1 MASSLNSPTP
11 QERWHRFSAATV
23 RAFHRYATWL
33 VSLSWWRFGW
43 YALVLI
49 IVTGLLQ
56 KLPPFS
62 LTYYET
68 IVDSA
73 THRKAKA
80 RAPMPPAAPSAPAM
94 AMPPHPEHAEQP
106 ERPEQPE
113 KAEKP
118 EQPEKPETPSPK
130 PGANAGGSR
139 SVDIKLPGIVVNTR
153 DHTVKNKGVNITFT
167 GDGIHISSD
176 ESPDEAAAAANAA
189 SAAASAVQ
197 ASKVLEA
204 ATAAKAAATT
214 AKERA
219 EAARYEAAAQRDA
232 ALAKAMADKAAA
244 EQARAA
250 RLGGTAAQAAAQASS
265 AASAASGAASQ
276 AAVDMVVGGQHVRID
291 VPAHANADDVRE
303 AIEQAKASILEQIQ
317 DAEDKHHAE
326 EQEAADRATEAADKA
341 LHHDDEDEDS
351 GDSGGGRRTMHAR
364 TINTVPLSMLAVWW
378 ILGSMLIKIT
388 YKGRMQAE
396 VKAAEATETAEA
408 ESLRRQVLEARMA
421 MMQAQVE
428 PHFLFNTLASIDHL
442 IEFDPKR
449 ASQMQRNLISLLRAS
464 MPSMRSTDSGL
475 RPLDLEL
482 AVVRPYLEILKVRME
497 ERLTTEI
504 DVPDGLLSA
513 EFPPMMIQTL
523 VENSIKHGL
532 EPKAEGGH
540 LSVKAEIRH
549 GKLAVTVCDTGLGFE
564 AAAQGSTHGT
574 GVGLANIRERL
585 ALLYGSKASLTIA
598 NNPVGGTIVT
608 ITVPYTTHTESD
620 SDEGAKA

>member
-1 MASSLNSPTP
+1 MAPPSYNSPTP
-11 QERWHRFSAATV
+11 QERWHRFSAAVV

-43 YALVLI
+43 YALLLI
-49 IVTGLLQ
+49 IVTGLIQ

-62 LTYYET
+62 MTYYET
-68 IVDSA
+68 IVDSVE
-73 THRKAKA
+73 HRKAKPHP
-80 RAPMPPAAPSAPAM
+80 APIAPTPAPSAAQAERPEKAERPEAPERPEKPEAAPSAA
-94 AMPPHPEHAEQP
+94 
-106 ERPEQPE
+106 
-113 KAEKP
+113 K
-118 EQPEKPETPSPK
+118 T
-130 PGANAGGSR
+130 GADGKNPR
-139 SVDIKLPGIVVNTR
+139 TVDIQLPGVIVNTK
-153 DHTVKNKGVNITFT
+153 DHTIKNKGVNITFT
-167 GDGIHISSD
+167 GNGIHISD
-176 ESPDEAAAAANAA
+176 DDDTDAATAAATAASQAAQASNAA
-189 SAAASAVQ
+189 SAAKAA
-197 ASKVLEA
+197 A
-204 ATAAKAAATT
+204 ATAKD
-214 AKERA
+214 RA
-219 EAARYEAAAQRDA
+219 EAARYDAVAKRDA
-232 ALAKAMADKAAA
+232 ALAKALVAKAAA
-244 EQARAA
+244 EQARAQS
-250 RLGGTAAQAAAQASS
+250 LVGTGTAQTASS
-265 AASAASGAASQ
+265 ASSSSASSSAAAASDT
-276 AAVDMVVGGQHVRID
+276 AVDMVVGGQHIHIN
-291 VPAHANADDVRE
+291 VPAHATSEEVRDAIEEAKSSIVDQLKDAEEAKRAADQE
-303 AIEQAKASILEQIQ
+303 AIDAAK
-317 DAEDKHHAE
+317 
-326 EQEAADRATEAADKA
+326 EAAEAQKA
-341 LHHDDEDEDS
+341 KKHDDSDDDEETDTDS
-351 GDSGGGRRTMHAR
+351 DGRHTTREH
-364 TINTVPLSMLAVWW
+364 TVHYGNLPMLAVWW

-388 YKGRMQAE
+388 YKGRIQAE

-464 MPSMRSTDSGL
+464 MPSMRTATDSGL

-513 EFPPMMIQTL
+513 EFPPMMVQTL

-549 GKLAVTVCDTGLGFE
+549 GKLCVTVSDTGLGFAG
-564 AAAQGSTHGT
+564 AADGKTAGT

-585 ALLYGSKASLTIA
+585 SLLYGSKAALTIA

-608 ITVPYTTHTESD
+608 ITVPYTAHTEPA

>member
-1 MASSLNSPTP
+1 MASPSYNSATA
-11 QERWHRFSAATV
+11 QERWHQFSAAAV
-23 RAFHRYATWL
+23 RAFHRYSTWL
-33 VSLSWWRFGW
+33 VSLSWWRFAW
-43 YALVLI
+43 YALLLI
-49 IVTGLLQ
+49 IVSGLIQ

-62 LTYYET
+62 MTYYET
-68 IVDSA
+68 VVESA
-73 THRKAKA
+73 RHHKAKA
-80 RAPMPPAAPSAPAM
+80 PTPPTPAPA
-94 AMPPHPEHAEQP
+94 PQAERPQQP
-106 ERPEQPE
+106 ER
-113 KAEKP
+113 AEKP
-118 EQPEKPETPSPK
+118 EQPERPAKPEAAAS
-130 PGANAGGSR
+130 ASDARGSKT
-139 SVDIKLPGIVVNTR
+139 VDIKLPGIIVNTK
-153 DHTVKNKGVNITFT
+153 DHTIKNKGVNITFN
-167 GDGIHISSD
+167 DNGIHISSD
-176 ESPDEAAAAANAA
+176 DGDEAATLAAAASQAAAAA
-189 SAAASAVQ
+189 S
-197 ASKVLEA
+197 
-204 ATAAKAAATT
+204 TAKAAAAT
-214 AKERA
+214 AKDKA
-219 EAARYEAAAQRDA
+219 EAAHEDASAKRDA
-232 ALAKAMADKAAA
+232 ALAKATGAKAEA
-244 EQARAA
+244 EAARA
-250 RLGGTAAQAAAQASS
+250 Q
-265 AASAASGAASQ
+265 AASQ
-276 AAVDMVVGGQHVRID
+276 AAAAASESAVDMVVGGQHIRIA
-291 VPAHANADDVRE
+291 VPAHATADEVRD
-303 AIEQAKASILEQIQ
+303 AIEEARKSIVESIN
-317 DAEDKHHAE
+317 DAAE
-326 EQEAADRATEAADKA
+326 ARRTADQEAADRAKEALEAEKA
-341 LHHDDEDEDS
+341 KQHDGDDDEESDTDS
-351 GDSGGGRRTMHAR
+351 DGRRNTTREHTMHYGYPQHWA
-364 TINTVPLSMLAVWW
+364 AWW
-378 ILGSMLIKIT
+378 ILGSILIKIT
-388 YKGRMQAE
+388 YKGRIQAE
-396 VKAAEATETAEA
+396 VKAAVATETAEA

-585 ALLYGSKASLTIA
+585 ALLYGPKASITIA

>member
-1 MASSLNSPTP
+1 MATSYNSPTP
-11 QERWHRFSAATV
+11 QERWHQFSAAAV

-33 VSLSWWRFGW
+33 VKLSWWRFGW
-43 YALVLI
+43 YALLLI
-49 IVTGLLQ
+49 IVTGMLQ

-62 LTYYET
+62 TTYYET
-68 IVDSA
+68 IVDSVE
-73 THRKAKA
+73 HRKPKA
-80 RAPMPPAAPSAPAM
+80 PKAPPVAPSAPTAPS
-94 AMPPHPEHAEQP
+94 AVQLGKPEQP
-106 ERPEQPE
+106 EKAEQPEQPE
-113 KAEKP
+113 KAEKAEP
-118 EQPEKPETPSPK
+118 AMPADKGKT
-130 PGANAGGSR
+130 
-139 SVDIKLPGIVVNTR
+139 VDIQLPGIIVNTK
-153 DHTVKNKGVNITFT
+153 DHTIKNKGVNITFT
-167 GDGIHISSD
+167 GDGIHISD
-176 ESPDEAAAAANAA
+176 DDAPATPAAAASQAQAAA
-189 SAAASAVQ
+189 SAAKSAAV
-197 ASKVLEA
+197 
-204 ATAAKAAATT
+204 T
-214 AKERA
+214 AKDRA
-219 EAARYEAAAQRDA
+219 DAARYDAAAKRDA
-232 ALAKAMADKAAA
+232 ALAKSISDKAAA
-244 EQARAA
+244 EQARAQA
-250 RLGGTAAQAAAQASS
+250 LAGTAPAAASAAAQATSA
-265 AASAASGAASQ
+265 AASAANE
-276 AAVDMVVGGQHVRID
+276 AAVDMVVGGQHIRIA
-291 VPAHANADDVRE
+291 VPAHANADDVRAAIDE
-303 AIEQAKASILEQIQ
+303 AKSSIVDQLK
-317 DAEDKHHAE
+317 DAEDARRAA
-326 EQEAADRATEAADKA
+326 EQEAADSAKEAAESAKA
-341 LHHDDEDEDS
+341 KAHDDSDDDDDTTASDS
-351 GDSGGGRRTMHAR
+351 EGRHTREH
-364 TINTVPLSMLAVWW
+364 TVHNGNLPMLAVWW

-388 YKGRMQAE
+388 YKGKMQAE

-564 AAAQGSTHGT
+564 AAASGTTHGT

-585 ALLYGSKASLTIA
+585 ALLYGAKASLTIA

-608 ITVPYTTHTESD
+608 ITVPYTAHTETA